1 MQAHPAGFRA
11 ALAEGISSV
20 SNESDDTHAPPRT
33 LAGATILQI
42 VPALREEPSARAAL
56 TVAAALLQS
65 GARALVAAE
74 DGPLAAELKA
84 FGGGWGP
91 PGDAKANPPEE

>member
-1 MQAHPAGFRA
+1 MA
-11 ALAEGISSV
+11 AEGISSV

-56 TVAAALLQS
+56 TVAAVLMMPSTVLEDLHPQVTKFS
-65 GARALVAAE
+65 GL
-74 DGPLAAELKA
+74 
-84 FGGGWGP
+84 
-91 PGDAKANPPEE
+91 